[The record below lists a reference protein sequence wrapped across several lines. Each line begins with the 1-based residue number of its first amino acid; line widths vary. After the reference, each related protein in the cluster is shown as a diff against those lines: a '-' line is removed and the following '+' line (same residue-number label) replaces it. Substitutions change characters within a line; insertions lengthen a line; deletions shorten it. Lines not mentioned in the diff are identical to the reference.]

1 MLSKFGYYHGAAIIR
16 LLEDERCRS
25 VRRQEFGYVVNEK
38 TFVFFKYKTK
48 TRSPWGFNFDQE
60 DIDYCLKIA
69 GEYERF
75 VLGLICG
82 GDGICALDWEEA
94 KTLLGGKA
102 GSITAD
108 RKHRHQY
115 SVWGSVEELK
125 NKISV
130 NRWPNLLFEQKQERG
145 NNVSEL

>member
-25 VRRQEFGYVVNEK
+25 VRRQEYGYVVNEK
-38 TFVFFKYKTK
+38 AFVFFKYKTK

-60 DIDYCLKIA
+60 DIDYCLKMGA
-69 GEYERF
+69 EYECF
-75 VLGLICG
+75 ALGLICG
-82 GDGICALDWEEA
+82 GDGVCALDWEEA
-94 KTLLGGKA
+94 KTLLGGKS

-115 SVWGSVEELK
+115 SVWGSAEELK

-130 NRWPNLLFEQKQERG
+130 NRWPNLLFEQKQEKG

>member
-1 MLSKFGYYHGAAIIR
+1 MLYKFGYYHGAAIIR

-25 VRRQEFGYVVNEK
+25 VHKQGLGYVVNERN
-38 TFVFFKYKTK
+38 FVFFKYRTK

-69 GEYERF
+69 GAYERF

-82 GDGICALDWEEA
+82 GDGICALNWEEA

-102 GSITAD
+102 GSISVE

-130 NRWPNLLFEQKQERG
+130 SRWPVLLFE
-145 NNVSEL
+145 

>member
-1 MLSKFGYYHGAAIIR
+1 MLDKFGYYHGAAIIR
-16 LLEDERCRS
+16 LLEDKRCCS
-25 VRRQEFGYVVNEK
+25 VHKQELGYVINESG
-38 TFVFFKYKTK
+38 FAFFKYRTK

-60 DIDYCLKIA
+60 DIDYCLKIT
-69 GEYERF
+69 GEYGCF

-94 KTLLGGKA
+94 RALLGGKA
-102 GSITAD
+102 GSISVE

-115 SVWGSVEELK
+115 SVWGSVGELK

-130 NRWPNLLFEQKQERG
+130 NRWPTLLFEQKQEMR
-145 NNVSEL
+145 NNIIEL